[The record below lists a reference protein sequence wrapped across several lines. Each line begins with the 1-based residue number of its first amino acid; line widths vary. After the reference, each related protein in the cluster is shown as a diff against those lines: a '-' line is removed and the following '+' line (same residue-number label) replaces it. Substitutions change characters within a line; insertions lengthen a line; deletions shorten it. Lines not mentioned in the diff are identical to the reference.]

1 MRTSGS
7 TWAQRVVGEGVRL
20 LFENR
25 GAVAVAVAAA
35 FAWDASL
42 PRASLRLH
50 PPLIVPDMQI
60 SRIHL
65 NSIWSRHQL
74 RLNVSL
80 EQSSGDPGPPARMEE
95 PVRIDQCN
103 SIRDFRSMAR
113 RRLPGPIFHYIDGA
127 ADDEVT
133 YRRNT
138 EAYERCD
145 LVPNVLAGVESIDM
159 STTVMGQKLKMPLF
173 CSPTA
178 LQRLFHHDGE
188 RAVAKAAEKFGTMFG
203 VSSLGTV
210 SVEEIGSTISTPK
223 LFQLYFH
230 KDRGL
235 TGSMIERCIAAD
247 FDVLALTVDTITGG
261 NRERDLRTGF
271 TSPPRL
277 TLKSLLS
284 FAVHPRWAVNY
295 FAHEKFALPQLKDY
309 VKEGS
314 NVSVSVGDYFSTM
327 LDQSMNWEDA
337 ENVRKKWGKQFCL
350 KGIMSVADAK
360 RALDIGATAIMLSN
374 HGGRQLDGSRS
385 PFDQLAEIIDAVGDR
400 IDVICDG
407 GIRRGTHVLKA
418 LSLGAKACSG
428 GRFYLYALAAA
439 GQVGV
444 ERALQ
449 NLHNEIE
456 RDMKLMGCR
465 SINECRGAGRRRK
478 SPSKPTQ

>member
-1 MRTSGS
+1 
-7 TWAQRVVGEGVRL
+7 L
-20 LFENR
+20 
-25 GAVAVAVAAA
+25 
-35 FAWDASL
+35 
-42 PRASLRLH
+42 
-50 PPLIVPDMQI
+50 
-60 SRIHL
+60 
-65 NSIWSRHQL
+65 
-74 RLNVSL
+74 
-80 EQSSGDPGPPARMEE
+80 
-95 PVRIDQCN
+95 
-103 SIRDFRSMAR
+103 AR

-133 YRRNT
+133 YRRNS

-145 LVPNVLAGVESIDM
+145 LVPNVLTGVETVDM
-159 STTVMGQKLKMPLF
+159 STTVMGQKLAMPLF

-203 VSSLGTV
+203 ISSLGTV
-210 SVEEIGSTISTPK
+210 SVEEIGSTIATPK

-235 TGSMIERCIAAD
+235 TNSMIERCIAAN

-284 FAVHPRWAVNY
+284 FALHPRWAVDY
-295 FAHEKFALPQLKDY
+295 FTHEKFELPQLKHY

-314 NVSVSVGDYFSTM
+314 NVSVSVSDYFSTM
-327 LDQSMNWEDA
+327 LDQSMNWGDA
-337 ENVRKKWGKQFCL
+337 ESVRKKWGKQFCL

-360 RALDIGATAIMLSN
+360 RAVEIGATAIMVSN

-385 PFDQLAEIIDAVGDR
+385 PFDQLAEIVDNVGDR

-407 GIRRGTHVLKA
+407 GIARGTHVLKA
-418 LSLGAKACSG
+418 LSVGAKACSG

-444 ERALQ
+444 ERTLKNLQ
-449 NLHNEIE
+449 SEIE
-456 RDMKLMGCR
+456 RDMKLMGCQSLDR
-465 SINECRGAGRRRK
+465 LSRENLRFR
-478 SPSKPTQ
+478 